1 MIALL
6 FSTLRSAEVEAQ
18 GWIARKSAAHRPS
31 ILSDGD
37 IESVTF
43 VLPFSLSPRIQ
54 DVIGFQWPAFFITSA
69 FVPVPS
75 LYYGQGRPVPL
86 EIRSYLALTAMVGLY
101 WFAIATWLDK
111 RIVQRTHISSLRWVR
126 VLMGIASIPSVALLL
141 GFYSKMLF
149 TVDGRRVLKVL
160 MDLQH
165 GWAWYRGSWWSKR
178 AGFDH
183 SEQSDSH
190 ATGLMTTDF

>member
-1 MIALL
+1 VDRAKEC
-6 FSTLRSAEVEAQ
+6 RAQ
-18 GWIARKSAAHRPS
+18 TIDLIRRRHRV
-31 ILSDGD
+31 
-37 IESVTF
+37 VTF

-69 FVPVPS
+69 FVPAPS

-141 GFYSKMLF
+141 GFYSKDVVHGGWPEGPQGAYGF
-149 TVDGRRVLKVL
+149 TAWLGFVSGILVVEAGWVRPLRTKVTH
-160 MDLQH
+160 MRPDL
-165 GWAWYRGSWWSKR
+165 
-178 AGFDH
+178 
-183 SEQSDSH
+183 
-190 ATGLMTTDF
+190 